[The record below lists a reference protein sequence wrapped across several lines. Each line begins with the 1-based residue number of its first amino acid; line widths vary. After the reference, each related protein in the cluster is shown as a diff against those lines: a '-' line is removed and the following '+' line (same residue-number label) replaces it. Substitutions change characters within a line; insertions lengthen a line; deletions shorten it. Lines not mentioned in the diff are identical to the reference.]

1 MLVSLLACLLVRSFP
16 LSYVKL
22 EAGRLEYY
30 WVLARWNWSKLI
42 WRGTP
47 AINCPLLNMKP
58 SFPTFYLSRF
68 TNKVN
73 CAAMAVPPHVR
84 PIKRKRER
92 DGKVSYT
99 RAYLSIIPHKSLKL
113 VWSLEVRL
121 FCLVELTSEVALK
134 TSNYCIGGHRQQT
147 YNGSGFN
154 VGWIRDIYA
163 RIW

>member
-1 MLVSLLACLLVRSFP
+1 
-16 LSYVKL
+16 
-22 EAGRLEYY
+22 
-30 WVLARWNWSKLI
+30 
-42 WRGTP
+42 
-47 AINCPLLNMKP
+47 MKP

-84 PIKRKRER
+84 PIKRKRKRER
-92 DGKVSYT
+92 ERKVSYT
-99 RAYLSIIPHKSLKL
+99 RVYLSIIPHKSLKL

-134 TSNYCIGGHRQQT
+134 TSNYCIGGHQQQT

-154 VGWIRDIYA
+154 VGWIRDMLVYDNSLSCKKNKPVFKVQGPRFLLYDSNLREVFHAKNLHISA
-163 RIW
+163 ERRESRIHFIS